1 MQFIQDYLNKNK
13 IEPVIAETPSE
24 NLGIVIVI
32 PCFNETT
39 LLHTLQSIWE
49 CERPNTFVEVIIV
62 VNDAETT
69 PAEKKLRNTSTYN
82 EAQQWAMAHNTDKL
96 SYYPIYCSNLPA
108 KHAGVGLAR
117 KIGMDQAVCRFVKAN
132 NSNGIIVNLDADSLC
147 DRNYLVEIEHHFS
160 QYAKTPGASI
170 YFEHPIENVHP
181 TGIVQYELHLRYLN
195 QALRFIGHPHAFHTV
210 GSSFAVRLEA
220 YVKQGGMNKRQA
232 GEDFYFIQKIIWLG
246 NFTEINTTRVIP
258 SSRISDRVPFGTGA
272 ALKKLADEN
281 EDTLLSYQFQ
291 AFQDLAILFSQKE
304 QLYDKGSDSLEK
316 LLSSSPILQQF
327 LEELDFKK
335 ELASIRKNTSNLQS
349 FINRFFLWFDA
360 FRVIKFLNNSHANYY
375 NKKPIL
381 EEALKLLNTLDI
393 RTQPKTSIELLGI
406 FRELDKNVNFNYR

>member
-1 MQFIQDYLNKNK
+1 MQFVREYLNKNK
-13 IEPVIAETPSE
+13 VEPVIAECPSE

-32 PCFNETT
+32 PCFNEPA
-39 LLHTLQSIWE
+39 LVHTLQSVWE
-49 CERPNTFVEVIIV
+49 CERPKTAVEVIIV

-69 PAEKKLRNTSTYN
+69 PEEIKLHNTSTFK
-82 EAQQWAMAHNTDKL
+82 EANQWAMVHNSEKL
-96 SYYPIYCSNLPA
+96 SFCPIYCSNLPS

-117 KIGMDQAVCRFVKAN
+117 KIGMDEAVCRFVKAN
-132 NSNGIIVNLDADSLC
+132 NANGIIVNMDADSLC
-147 DRNYLVEIEHHFS
+147 DRNYLVEIEHHFTK
-160 QYAKTPGASI
+160 YPKTPGASI
-170 YFEHPIENVHP
+170 YFEHPIENEPP

-281 EDTLLSYQFQ
+281 EDTLLSYQFK
-291 AFQDLAILFSQKE
+291 AFQDLATLFGNKE
-304 QLYDKGSDSLEK
+304 LLYKPDSNPLED
-316 LLSSSPILQQF
+316 LSASSALQQF
-327 LEELDFKK
+327 LDELNFREELT
-335 ELASIRKNTSNLQS
+335 SIRKNTSGIQS

-360 FRVIKFLNNSHANYY
+360 FRVIKFLNYSHNGYY
-375 NKKPIL
+375 DKKPIS

-393 RTQPKTSIELLGI
+393 HIQPKTSIELLGI
-406 FRELDKNVNFNYR
+406 FRRLDRDG